1 MDVNA
6 VCRHLDN
13 RTYHLVMFQSRPVKL
28 KSNISAC
35 RQLYMQWHG
44 DANYDAFKKKLRFHF
59 ENGWLVVNVKKDY
72 TPVVAGVGLAAGL
85 GVGYGLYHRQKNKST
100 PAVNRPAPKSIKQR
114 VIDNSGKFPDWKV
127 VDEWLISPQ
136 TVKDETK
143 DLVVQVRGD
152 CVNTANWHDAQIG
165 PAVFTNYANSC
176 YFHASML
183 MLFQMREWLSAK
195 LQNELQI
202 MPLLTAMSTHD
213 VLTEKSFIEPYTL
226 VQNALNA
233 HNITFQQQDANEF
246 IMYLISR
253 IRDPAEIQ
261 FGTSSHLNKPP
272 IDKEV
277 SIDKLVCN
285 GRPIIKKNV
294 QVFGQ
299 YWEILT
305 DEQKDLSLYTLDGKI
320 IIPKDKGRQECNIA
334 VGSPA
339 FDDVVNFEVQDR
351 DEEPNHGTDTILKVV
366 LRPDIK
372 ENTNVCELIQ
382 NEFNTSQISVVGVHS
397 GTPNSLFHVKA
408 KKTTVFTPNS
418 KNQFYIVHFQYKP
431 NEISGKHFTYR
442 DAVDFQ
448 GVCYDLTCVIF
459 RSGCGANSGHYT
471 AALRIEQEWIYYND
485 YPQTRKIIPDG
496 DLSKV
501 PGTPFMMLFKRR
513 DQGFEEDEAREE
525 EEEKEN
531 ESEQY
536 NASDMD

>member
-1 MDVNA
+1 
-6 VCRHLDN
+6 
-13 RTYHLVMFQSRPVKL
+13 MFQGRPVKL

-59 ENGWLVVNVKKDY
+59 ENGWLVVNVKKDF

-114 VIDNSGKFPDWKV
+114 VIDDSGKFPAWEIV
-127 VDEWLISPQ
+127 NEWLITPQ
-136 TVKDETK
+136 KNEEDKKEP
-143 DLVVQVRGD
+143 VVQVQRQ
-152 CVNTANWHDAQIG
+152 CVNTAIWQDAQIG

-202 MPLLTAMSTHD
+202 MPLLAAMSTHN
-213 VLTEKSFIEPYTL
+213 VLTKKSFIGPYML
-226 VQNALNA
+226 VQNALSAN
-233 HNITFQQQDANEF
+233 NITFQQQDANEF

-253 IRDPAEIQ
+253 IGNPVEIQ
-261 FGTSSHLNKPP
+261 FDTHSHLNKPP

-277 SIDKLVCN
+277 SIDELVCN
-285 GRPIIKKNV
+285 GRPIIENNV

-299 YWEILT
+299 YWKILT
-305 DEQKDLSLYTLDGKI
+305 DEQKDLSLYTLDGNI
-320 IIPKDKGRQECNIA
+320 IIPKDKGGRECNIV

-339 FDDVVNFEVQDR
+339 FDDVVNFTVQDKE
-351 DEEPNHGTDTILKVV
+351 EEPKHGTDTILKVV
-366 LRPDIK
+366 LRPDIE

-382 NEFNTSQISVVGVHS
+382 NEFNTSQMSVVGFPS
-397 GTPNSLFHVKA
+397 GTPKSLFHVKA
-408 KKTTVFTPNS
+408 KQTTVFAPNS
-418 KNQFYIVHFQYKP
+418 KNQFYIVHLQYKP
-431 NEISGKHFTYR
+431 NEISGKKFTYR

-485 YPQTRKIIPDG
+485 YPQTRKIIPYG

-513 DQGFEEDEAREE
+513 DRAVE

-531 ESEQY
+531 EAAQY